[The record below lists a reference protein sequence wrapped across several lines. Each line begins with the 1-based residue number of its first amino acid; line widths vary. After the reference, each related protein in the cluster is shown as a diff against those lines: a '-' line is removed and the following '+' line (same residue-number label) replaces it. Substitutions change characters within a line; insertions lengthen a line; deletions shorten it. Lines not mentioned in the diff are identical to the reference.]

1 MLFEPGRS
9 APVLTTPGPRDVTPA
24 FSERGSDWF
33 YVRSDRQAIVHCDT
47 GNSCTE
53 IHADPQG
60 PLWPVP
66 SPDSQTIA
74 YLTWLNTPRLK
85 LLSLS
90 NGAVRDLG
98 AAIVDCAPV
107 WTDDEHIWVL
117 QSSERR
123 PEWIEI
129 DLKTS
134 RRSGRRREAGAETA
148 DSRDC
153 AMKENPLLGALPA
166 GARRCER
173 VVGDSRD
180 PNAGVAMISAA
191 PGWREAEALWNR
203 RVRRRRALLI
213 DLRGRGRRSRDRE
226 RESRGHENKATERNF
241 LEHGN
246 LQVECGCQ
254 MRRR

>member
-1 MLFEPGRS
+1 IADGRGTTLLLSRRLLADVWEYAAPGAQPRRLTADGNNDNVARSAAGRLLIQSRQQSDRYVIMLFERGTS
-9 APVLTTPGPRDVTPA
+9 APVLTTPGPRDLTPA

-33 YVRSDRQAIVHCDT
+33 YVRSARQAIVHCDA
-47 GNSCTE
+47 GSSCTE

-98 AAIVDCAPV
+98 AAIVDCPPV
-107 WTDDEHIWVL
+107 WTDDDHIWVL

-123 PEWIEI
+123 PQWIEI

-134 RRSGRRREAGAETA
+134 RRSGRQREAGAETA
-148 DSRDC
+148 DAHDC
-153 AMKENPLLGALPA
+153 AMK
-166 GARRCER
+166 
-173 VVGDSRD
+173 
-180 PNAGVAMISAA
+180 
-191 PGWREAEALWNR
+191 
-203 RVRRRRALLI
+203 
-213 DLRGRGRRSRDRE
+213 
-226 RESRGHENKATERNF
+226 
-241 LEHGN
+241 
-246 LQVECGCQ
+246 
-254 MRRR
+254 